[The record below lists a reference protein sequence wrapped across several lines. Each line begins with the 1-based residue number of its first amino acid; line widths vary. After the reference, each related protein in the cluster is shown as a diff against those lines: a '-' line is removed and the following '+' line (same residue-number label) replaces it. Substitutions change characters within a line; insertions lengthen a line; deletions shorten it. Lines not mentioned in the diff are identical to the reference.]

1 MRLQVSDCVEPN
13 EWDAGILEVGG
24 VIFHSS
30 CWARYILRGRPN
42 TSPQFFLLLSDGGER
57 VGAALGFQT
66 RSPRKILAPFTGRLW
81 FDAIPVALGNEPG
94 ILEEFI
100 RLIEAHARQDGN
112 TELDVGSFGWPGGPA
127 SLDQLGFDLTR
138 YWEFVLDLGQTEE
151 DLCEHFDYK
160 RRKNIKKAGRCGV
173 AIKDLPE
180 REGIAALRVLQGA
193 SSDRIVLR
201 GGPDIRYKGD
211 PGQDPVMVLLES
223 KLARIV
229 GAEVDGEVVSA
240 GLFTCFNGLV
250 YHTLSGHGRKALE
263 TQAPTLLLWETIK
276 RYRSEGAAR
285 FNFGGCSIDAVNE
298 GSPEHGVY
306 EYKKAFGG
314 ACIECTSGRK
324 ILRPAT
330 HKVVALLKS
339 IGR

>member
-1 MRLQVSDCVEPN
+1 MRLEVSDCVKPA
-13 EWDAGILEVGG
+13 EWDAGIVDVGG
-24 VIFHSS
+24 TIFHSS
-30 CWARYILRGRPN
+30 GWAQYIVRAQPN
-42 TSPQFFLLLSDGGER
+42 TAPRFFRLLSDGGER
-57 VGAALGFQT
+57 VGAALGFQA
-66 RSPRKILAPFTGRLW
+66 RSSHALMAPFTGRLW
-81 FDAIPVALGNEPG
+81 FDAIPVVLGNDPG
-94 ILEEFI
+94 KLKEFLQ
-100 RLIEAHARQDGN
+100 LIEAHARQDGN

-127 SLDQLGFDLTR
+127 GLDQLGFDLTR
-138 YWEFVLDLGQTEE
+138 YWEFVIDLGQSEE
-151 DLCEHFDYK
+151 DLWEHFEYK

-173 AIKDLPE
+173 AIKDLFT

-211 PGQDPVMVLLES
+211 PGQDAVMVLLES
-223 KLARIV
+223 ELARIV

-240 GLFTCFNGLV
+240 GLFTFFNGLV

-276 RYRSEGAAR
+276 RYRGEGARR
-285 FNFGGCSIDAVNE
+285 FNQGGCSIDAVNE
-298 GSPEHGVY
+298 DSPEHGVY

-324 ILRPAT
+324 ILRPTT
-330 HKVVALLKS
+330 HKVITLLKS